1 VAVLLATNSLLTSS
15 SGCRGR
21 DRAPVSRL
29 PRTAKLPDEEHF
41 IMLAA
46 GRPWARA
53 VDDKQLLRD
62 VASWLFGWPNML
74 VWMIPLL
81 ILLSLLGAG
90 R

>member
-1 VAVLLATNSLLTSS
+1 MNKHQP
-15 SGCRGR
+15 GGYR
-21 DRAPVSRL
+21 PVSE
-29 PRTAKLPDEEHF
+29 K
-41 IMLAA
+41 
-46 GRPWARA
+46 
-53 VDDKQLLRD
+53 DKQLLRD